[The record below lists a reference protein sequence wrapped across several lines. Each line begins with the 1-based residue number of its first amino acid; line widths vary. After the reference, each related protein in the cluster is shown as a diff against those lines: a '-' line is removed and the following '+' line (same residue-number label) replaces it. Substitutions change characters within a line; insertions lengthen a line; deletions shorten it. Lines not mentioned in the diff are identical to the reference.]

1 MNDDSREP
9 HDLQPKT
16 DHDPPGSD
24 GDARSI
30 EAEPIEAD
38 PSPQPATFER
48 QQLAT
53 AVRWVWFGGQL
64 ITVVILTLI
73 VLQVDL
79 FVLDL
84 PGGLATVVTFVALI
98 GFAVWRTMTRYRNW
112 SWELTERELVID
124 RGVVFKL
131 TRIVPRVRVQHVDIS
146 SGPLDR
152 FFGLRQVSI
161 YTAGTREADASIPG
175 LTENRA
181 EELRSALIG
190 S

>member
-1 MNDDSREP
+1 MNDDSRDS
-9 HDLQPKT
+9 HDL
-16 DHDPPGSD
+16 PPAAEDGPSGRESD
-24 GDARSI
+24 EASI
-30 EAEPIEAD
+30 VEE
-38 PSPQPATFER
+38 SPPPPPVTFER
-48 QQLAT
+48 QRLST

-64 ITVVILTLI
+64 ITVAILTLI
-73 VLQVDL
+73 VFQVDL
-79 FVLDL
+79 FVLGL
-84 PGGLATVVTFVALI
+84 PGGLATIGTFVTLV

-112 SWELTERELVID
+112 SWELTERELIID
-124 RGVVFKL
+124 RGVAFKL

-175 LTENRA
+175 LTETRA
-181 EELRSALIG
+181 DELRSALIG

>member
-1 MNDDSREP
+1 MTGDIPESQDLPVETGDDALEEGE
-9 HDLQPKT
+9 DLS
-16 DHDPPGSD
+16 SD
-24 GDARSI
+24 AAL
-30 EAEPIEAD
+30 AEEIAP
-38 PSPQPATFER
+38 PQPVTFER
-48 QQLAT
+48 QMLAS

-64 ITVVILTLI
+64 ITVAVLTLI
-73 VLQVDL
+73 VFQVDL
-79 FVLDL
+79 FVLEL
-84 PGGLATVVTFVALI
+84 PGGLATVATFLVLV
-98 GFAVWRTMTRYRNW
+98 GFAVWRTVTRYRNW

-124 RGVVFKL
+124 RGVIFKL

-175 LTENRA
+175 LTETRA
-181 EELRSALIG
+181 EELRTALIG

>member
-1 MNDDSREP
+1 MTDDSPGSQDLPPDAENASVGREDD
-9 HDLQPKT
+9 DLILDAERVDDVP
-16 DHDPPGSD
+16 PPG
-24 GDARSI
+24 
-30 EAEPIEAD
+30 
-38 PSPQPATFER
+38 PATFER
-48 QQLAT
+48 QQLST

-64 ITVVILTLI
+64 ITVAILTLI
-73 VLQVDL
+73 VFQVDL

-84 PGGLATVVTFVALI
+84 PGGIATLGTFVTLI
-98 GFAVWRTMTRYRNW
+98 GFAVWRTVTRYRNW

-175 LTENRA
+175 LTEARA
-181 EELRSALIG
+181 EELRTALIG